1 MDSSNISSTHLKV
14 ISNSPATHSNATD
27 ISSERLR
34 HNVLEVMQTSLDI
47 ERQIELLFET
57 LRTPLQLNGISYKHE
72 LEGIRL
78 FSGNNTRHRVQ
89 YQLTSKGE
97 CYGDLAFTR
106 SKRWDEATL
115 TLLENTLERVVWPLR
130 NALAYRQAVR
140 VSLTDPLTGIG
151 NRGALEQAMVREIS
165 GALRFQQPL
174 SLIIADIDHFKAI
187 NDRYGHERG
196 DQVLQGVASNLAESL
211 RKTDTV
217 YRYGGEEFVVLLPR
231 TSTYL
236 AEVVAKRL
244 QQDVQTVQLPD
255 HNSVTASF
263 GIAELHNGQD
273 AETLLQRAD
282 QALYRAKHSGRNC
295 IRCDQSTMTNL
306 ALQK

>member
-14 ISNSPATHSNATD
+14 ISNSPAVHQHSAD
-27 ISSERLR
+27 ISTERLR
-34 HNVLEVMQTSLDI
+34 HSVLEVMQTSLDI
-47 ERQIELLFET
+47 ERQIELLFDT
-57 LRTPLQLNGISYKHE
+57 LRAPLQLSGITYKHE
-72 LEGIRL
+72 PEGVRL
-78 FSGNNTRHRVQ
+78 FTGNNTRHRVQ
-89 YQLTSKGE
+89 YQLTSKGDY
-97 CYGDLAFTR
+97 YGDLAFTR

-140 VSLTDPLTGIG
+140 ISLTDPLTGIG
-151 NRGALEQAMVREIS
+151 NRGALEQAMVREIA
-165 GALRFQQPL
+165 GALRFKQPL

-196 DQVLQGVASNLAESL
+196 DTVLQEVANNIADSL

-231 TSTYL
+231 TSTEL
-236 AEVVAKRL
+236 ARIVAERL
-244 QQDVQTVQLPD
+244 QKDVQQVVLPD
-255 HNSVTASF
+255 SNKVTASF

-273 AETLLQRAD
+273 AATLLQRAD
-282 QALYRAKHSGRNC
+282 QALYRAKNAGRNC
-295 IRCDQSTMTNL
+295 IQCDQLTQS
-306 ALQK
+306 KFG